1 MRLADEKYVLLT
13 TFRKVGPPVPSPV
26 WIVEL
31 DDGRV
36 GFSTSSGSGK
46 VKRLAH
52 TSRVTLQPCDSR
64 GNVTAGT
71 ETVDGTAELVTGA
84 DLEEITRKVKAKYG
98 FMTQLTKLV
107 AAISGIVKRNRM
119 PYADQGVVIT
129 LAE

>member
-13 TFRKVGPPVPSPV
+13 TFRKVGTPVPSPV